1 MLRCETVASEALPS
15 WGSSVL
21 FLLLKEPPKMFF
33 FFFSAWPPGTV
44 ISLSCSLLR
53 NTVPLMKQRAI
64 SHPMAKLRS
73 SGVLI
78 SPAQRCGAWLHPPSQ
93 VKLREVIQSP
103 GALLSCHESHI
114 NMKMPFPFTFY
125 RLSRNTV
132 RFRDLVQYRI
142 SYTYTFCQILKKLG
156 CMAKP
161 SWTMEFLQS
170 SWCWGHSGLPGTQ
183 QIMSGRYGPLAFMSS
198 QPYVS
203 SLNICCFRCL
213 LQ

>member
-21 FLLLKEPPKMFF
+21 FLLLKEPPKMLFP
-33 FFFSAWPPGTV
+33 SAWPPETV
-44 ISLSCSLLR
+44 ISLTCSLLR

-170 SWCWGHSGLPGTQ
+170 SWWLRTQ
-183 QIMSGRYGPLAFMSS
+183 WPSRNTTDYEWKIWPIGFYELTA
-198 QPYVS
+198 
-203 SLNICCFRCL
+203 ICL
-213 LQ
+213 KS

>member
-170 SWCWGHSGLPGTQ
+170 SWWLRTQ
-183 QIMSGRYGPLAFMSS
+183 WPSRNTTDYEWKIWPIGFYELTA
-198 QPYVS
+198 
-203 SLNICCFRCL
+203 ICL
-213 LQ
+213 KS

>member
-1 MLRCETVASEALPS
+1 MGVALWNRRSEALPS

-21 FLLLKEPPKMFF
+21 FLLLKEPPKMLFP
-33 FFFSAWPPGTV
+33 SAWPPETV
-44 ISLSCSLLR
+44 ISLTCSLLR

-78 SPAQRCGAWLHPPSQ
+78 SPAQKCGAWLHPPSQ

-170 SWCWGHSGLPGTQ
+170 SWWLRTQ
-183 QIMSGRYGPLAFMSS
+183 WPSRNTTDYEWKIWPIGFYELTA
-198 QPYVS
+198 
-203 SLNICCFRCL
+203 ICL
-213 LQ
+213 KS